1 MELSVAPTPS
11 WLCQAELLDRLG
23 KKGSGRRSTDILA
36 AAGLQTV
43 FLTEFYT
50 ASLQTLLTPTA
61 PNPNIFF
68 FGYTINTLK
77 KTIYPVGPHSNPPDN
92 PLTSSASRHLTSPCF
107 HQARLMSPARFH
119 H

>member
-23 KKGSGRRSTDILA
+23 KKGSGRRSADILA

-50 ASLQTLLTPTA
+50 VSLQTVNCVINSLTPTA
-61 PNPNIFF
+61 PNPNLFSFF
-68 FGYTINTLK
+68 LGYTINTLGKK
-77 KTIYPVGPHSNPPDN
+77 KTFIQSV
-92 PLTSSASRHLTSPCF
+92 LIQTLQTIV
-107 HQARLMSPARFH
+107 
-119 H
+119 

>member
-23 KKGSGRRSTDILA
+23 KKGSGRRSADILA

-50 ASLQTLLTPTA
+50 VSLQTVNCVINSLTPTA
-61 PNPNIFF
+61 PNPNLFFF
-68 FGYTINTLK
+68 FGIHNKYAGKK
-77 KTIYPVGPHSNPPDN
+77 KTFIQSV
-92 PLTSSASRHLTSPCF
+92 LIQTLQTI
-107 HQARLMSPARFH
+107 L
-119 H
+119 